1 MSAKVITITNQK
13 GGSGKTTVAVN
24 LAGNLGRRGY
34 EVLLADIDPQ
44 GSASHYVSTAPEG
57 REMPLTLAGLSKTGD
72 RVHRYIQ
79 KFSDQYDY
87 IVVDSPPVVDAKG
100 TRSALAIS
108 HLVVIPVQPAP
119 LDFESTKATLELI
132 ENTQVQNRRLK
143 ARLLATACPR
153 TNIAETMLEA
163 LGDVRVPLMDA
174 SLGYRTAY
182 REAAGEGVIVHDMGY
197 TAQAAAEEV
206 DALTKEVLE
215 LLHPRGVPKP
225 VKREKPQ
232 DDDEDE

>member
-24 LAGNLGRRGY
+24 LAGTLGRRGY

-44 GSASHYVSTAPEG
+44 GSAAHYVSTAPEG
-57 REMPLTLAGLSKTGD
+57 QEMAVTIAGLAKTGE
-72 RVHRYIQ
+72 RVHKYIQ
-79 KFSDQYDY
+79 KFSEQYDY
-87 IVVDSPPVVDAKG
+87 IVVDCPPVVDNKAA
-100 TRSALAIS
+100 RSALLIS
-108 HLVVIPVQPAP
+108 HLVIIPVQPAP
-119 LDFESTKATLELI
+119 LDFESTKATLELV

-153 TNIAETMLEA
+153 TNIAEIMLEA
-163 LGDVRVPLMDA
+163 LGEAEVALMDS

-182 REAAGEGVIVHDMGY
+182 REAAGEGVTVHDMGY
-197 TAQAAAEEV
+197 TAQAAADEV
-206 DALTKEVLE
+206 DALTDEVQN

-225 VKREKPQ
+225 VVREKSD
-232 DDDEDE
+232 DDDED

>member
-24 LAGNLGRRGY
+24 LAANLGRRGY

-57 REMPLTLAGLSKTGD
+57 REMKVTIAGLSKTGE
-72 RVHRYIQ
+72 RVHKYIQ
-79 KFSDQYDY
+79 KFSEQYEY
-87 IVVDSPPVVDAKG
+87 IVVDCPPVVDNKAA
-100 TRSALAIS
+100 RSALLIS

-119 LDFESTKATLELI
+119 LDFESTKATLELV

-153 TNIAETMLEA
+153 TNIAEMMLEA
-163 LGDVRVPLMDA
+163 LGEADVPLMDS

-197 TAQAAAEEV
+197 TAQTAADEV
-206 DALTKEVLE
+206 DALTDEVQGI
-215 LLHPRGVPKP
+215 LHPRGVPKP
-225 VKREKPQ
+225 VPREKSD
-232 DDDEDE
+232 DDDED

>member
-24 LAGNLGRRGY
+24 LAANLGRRGY

-57 REMPLTLAGLSKTGD
+57 REMKVTSAGLSKTGE
-72 RVHRYIQ
+72 RVHKYIQ
-79 KFSDQYDY
+79 KFSEQYEY
-87 IVVDSPPVVDAKG
+87 IVVDCPPVVDNKAA
-100 TRSALAIS
+100 RSALLIS
-108 HLVVIPVQPAP
+108 HLVIIPVQPAP
-119 LDFESTKATLELI
+119 LDFESTKATLELV

-153 TNIAETMLEA
+153 TNIADMFLA
-163 LGDVRVPLMDA
+163 QLGDVAVPLMNA

-182 REAAGEGVIVHDMGY
+182 REAAGQGVVVHEMGY

-206 DALTKEVLE
+206 DALTQEVQE
-215 LLHPRGVPKP
+215 VLHPRGIPKP
-225 VKREKPQ
+225 VPRETTA
-232 DDDEDE
+232 DEDDE